1 MSNILPI
8 LKKFDLTKADIV
20 EKYQKDGRKII
31 GCSPYHLP
39 VELVYASGMRPMGL
53 WGSYGEISMAKEY
66 FPAFYCSIVQRI
78 LELSLNGT
86 FDCLSGIM
94 VSIQ

>member
-20 EKYQKDGRKII
+20 KKYQKDGRKII

-53 WGSYGEISMAKEY
+53 WGRV
-66 FPAFYCSIVQRI
+66 F
-78 LELSLNGT
+78 
-86 FDCLSGIM
+86 SGILLLYSSENFGI
-94 VSIQ
+94 VSKWHF